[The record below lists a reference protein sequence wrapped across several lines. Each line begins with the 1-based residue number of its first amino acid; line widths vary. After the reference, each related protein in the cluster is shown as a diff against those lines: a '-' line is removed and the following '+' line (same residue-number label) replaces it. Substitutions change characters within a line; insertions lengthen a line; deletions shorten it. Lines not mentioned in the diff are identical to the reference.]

1 MGKFSEAS
9 RRTPKTSSRS
19 FSNNDVY
26 VSKSVYL
33 RSCKVKGFGLYAN
46 RYYNKGDVIQE
57 YKGKIISVDQSNEKT
72 RNKQY
77 MFNVKHN
84 HKILFVID
92 AAIARTSSASR
103 YVNSV
108 TSFTDND
115 RNTEFVQY
123 KQRIYLVASKQ
134 IAKHDELIS
143 FYGENTDK
151 IICES

>member
-9 RRTPKTSSRS
+9 KRTPKTSSSS
-19 FSNNDVY
+19 FSNDDVY
-26 VSKSVYL
+26 VSQSAYL
-33 RSCKVKGFGLYAN
+33 KSCKVNGSGLYAN
-46 RYYNKGDVIQE
+46 RSYDKGDVIQE
-57 YKGKIISVDQSNEKT
+57 YRGKIISVDQSNEKS

-84 HKILFVID
+84 HKTLFVID
-92 AAIARTSSASR
+92 AAVARTSSASR

-108 TSFTDND
+108 SSFTDND

-123 KQRIYLVASKQ
+123 KQRIYLVASKK

-151 IICES
+151 IICAS